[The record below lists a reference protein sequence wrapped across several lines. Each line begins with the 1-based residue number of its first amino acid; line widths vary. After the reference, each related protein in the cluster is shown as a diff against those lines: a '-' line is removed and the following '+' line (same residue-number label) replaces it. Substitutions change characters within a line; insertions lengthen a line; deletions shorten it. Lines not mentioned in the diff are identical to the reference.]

1 MKKISSLSKDRL
13 SNFPASMVLESF
25 DQHQRWFLTSLV
37 TSVALTGS
45 THFESLKTQGLVVD
59 QTGEPINY
67 STQST
72 FDAADFIEG
81 TVKQNGER

>member
-1 MKKISSLSKDRL
+1 
-13 SNFPASMVLESF
+13 MVLESF